1 MVEAV
6 ANPTNT
12 VPVLEPLPNQVL
24 KARQDL
30 TKVLKAKTDNKA
42 NLYDHIVKVVDR
54 IVHSCPDRALERFE
68 EISYLIKNADVL
80 KLEEFVRCDVQTNYA
95 RHSDDTRDGTQE
107 SLEALRKMFASTS
120 AQAEA
125 DPEAEGGSG
134 PVIGLV
140 QDLTSL
146 NKHVFN

>member
-12 VPVLEPLPNQVL
+12 VPVLEPLSNQVL

-30 TKVLKAKTDNKA
+30 TKVLKTKTDSKA

-54 IVHSCPDRALERFE
+54 IVQSCPDRALERFE

-80 KLEEFVRCDVQTNYA
+80 KLEDFVRCDVQTNYA
-95 RHSDDTRDGTQE
+95 RHCDDTRDGTQE
-107 SLEALRKMFASTS
+107 SLETLRKMFAPTS
-120 AQAEA
+120 A
-125 DPEAEGGSG
+125 
-134 PVIGLV
+134 
-140 QDLTSL
+140 
-146 NKHVFN
+146 